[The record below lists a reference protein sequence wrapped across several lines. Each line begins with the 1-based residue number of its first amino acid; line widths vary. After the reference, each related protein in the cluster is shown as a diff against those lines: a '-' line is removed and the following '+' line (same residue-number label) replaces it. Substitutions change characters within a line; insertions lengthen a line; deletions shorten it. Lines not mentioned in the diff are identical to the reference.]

1 MTMGTAR
8 IVLHPEVPEDL
19 QTIITYLA
27 ERSPAAADRFA
38 QAVPGSL
45 EDVARFSGAGSLRA
59 FKDARLEG
67 VRSWRIRGFKKYL
80 AFYRPTESEIYVLAV
95 LHGARDVE
103 AAMRGRS

>member
-19 QTIITYLA
+19 LTIITYLA
-27 ERSPAAADRFA
+27 ARSPAAADRFA
-38 QAVPGSL
+38 RAVPESL
-45 EDVARFSGAGSLRA
+45 EDVARFPGAGSLGE

-80 AFYRPTESEIYVLAV
+80 AFYRPIESGIYVLAV
-95 LHGARDVE
+95 LHGARDIEV
-103 AAMRGRS
+103 AMRGRS